1 MRIDGLPEQPKV
13 SQANQRSAAARPNKE
28 CARPAD
34 SVEIS
39 RDASELSGLSQ
50 LAKTAPE
57 EFNPRFREIRERID
71 SGFYDTRDA
80 REKIADSVL
89 ESSGVR
95 TVVDDIGQFRVAL
108 EKLAEVPDFR
118 EDAVASARG
127 KVESG
132 AFDTREALVNTAQ
145 RMIDEM
151 A

>member
-13 SQANQRSAAARPNKE
+13 SQANQRNTAARPNKE
-28 CARPAD
+28 GARPAD

-39 RDASELSGLSQ
+39 RDASGLSQ
-50 LAKTAPE
+50 LAKAAPE
-57 EFNPRFREIRERID
+57 DFNPRLREIRERID
-71 SGFYDTRDA
+71 SGFYDTRET
-80 REKIADSVL
+80 REKIADAVL
-89 ESSGVR
+89 QSSGVR
-95 TVVDDIGQFRVAL
+95 VVVDDIDQFRAAM
-108 EKLAEVPDFR
+108 EKMAEVPDIR
-118 EDAVASARG
+118 EDAVASARS

>member
-13 SQANQRSAAARPNKE
+13 SQANQRDTAARPKKE
-28 CARPAD
+28 GARPAD

-50 LAKTAPE
+50 LAKAAPE
-57 EFNPRFREIRERID
+57 DFNPRLREIRERIN
-71 SGFYDTRDA
+71 SGFYDTRET
-80 REKIADSVL
+80 REKIADAVL
-89 ESSGVR
+89 QSSGVR
-95 TVVDDIGQFRVAL
+95 VVVDDIDQFRAAM
-108 EKLAEVPDFR
+108 EKMAEVPDIR

>member
-13 SQANQRSAAARPNKE
+13 SQANQRNTAARPDKE
-28 CARPAD
+28 GARPAD

-50 LAKTAPE
+50 LAKAAPE
-57 EFNPRFREIRERID
+57 DFNPRLREIRERIN
-71 SGFYDTRDA
+71 SGFYDTRET
-80 REKIADSVL
+80 REKIADAVL
-89 ESSGVR
+89 QSSGVR
-95 TVVDDIGQFRVAL
+95 VVVDDIDQFRAAM
-108 EKLAEVPDFR
+108 EKMAEVPDIR
-118 EDAVASARG
+118 EDAVASARS